1 MEEVDDRVLSFG
13 CKGGVREGSCYRIQT
28 RMLATVAAYV
38 LDVVSS
44 YILVAPRVLGG
55 SVSAN
60 KGIKFG
66 LLKGSS

>member
-1 MEEVDDRVLSFG
+1 MSESSPLGAKEVCGRRDPIEF
-13 CKGGVREGSCYRIQT
+13 QA
-28 RMLATVAAYV
+28 RMLATTAACV

-60 KGIKFG
+60 K
-66 LLKGSS
+66 

>member
-1 MEEVDDRVLSFG
+1 MTESSPLGAKEVCGQRVLIEF
-13 CKGGVREGSCYRIQT
+13 RA